1 MATKPI
7 RSHDNP
13 LLFSDA
19 SGQIKLG
26 QRICVYGRGGKTS
39 LSRAIGDLTG
49 LPVIELDSIF
59 WLPNWVE
66 RDQDEML
73 EIVMERIQHCKRGW
87 IVEGNYS
94 KIRPHVL
101 PMADTAIWLNMQ
113 RWSTTLRIAR
123 RTIANAI
130 KGTRICGDNY
140 ESLRT
145 AISPKSV
152 IWYTAIHGGKSQ
164 NRIAPALQNPE
175 LKATVYELRSY
186 RELDQFYHQLGI
198 DQRSYLT

>member
-7 RSHDNP
+7 RFHDKP
-13 LLFSDA
+13 ISFSDA

-26 QRICVYGRGGKTS
+26 RRICIYGRGGKTS

-73 EIVMERIQHCKRGW
+73 EIVMERVQQCKSGW

-94 KIRPHVL
+94 KIRPYVL
-101 PMADTAIWLNMQ
+101 PMADTVIWLNLH
-113 RWSTTLRIAR
+113 RLPVTLRIAR

-140 ESLRT
+140 ESFRT
-145 AISPKSV
+145 AICPKSI
-152 IWYTAIHGGKSQ
+152 IWYTAVHGGKSQ
-164 NRIAPALQNPE
+164 NRIASALQNPQLE
-175 LKATVYELRSY
+175 AAVYELRSY
-186 RELDQFYHQLGI
+186 RELAQFYRKLGL